1 MLNFGIPGVPTT
13 RERDTLHQYKTVVD
27 PDRPPGYLEQYLL
40 WSRQTEEA
48 ARGIGFVAYNHEH
61 EVPRELPSE
70 SLWVNSGSGHPSARL
85 HRVYG
90 EKLYRKVIEAID
102 VGEPFR
108 SPR

>member
-1 MLNFGIPGVPTT
+1 MTHRVR
-13 RERDTLHQYKTVVD
+13 RELII
-27 PDRPPGYLEQYLL
+27 
-40 WSRQTEEA
+40 WSRQAEEA
-48 ARGIGFVAYNHEH
+48 ARGIGFVAYNYEH
-61 EVPRELPSE
+61 EIPRELPSE
-70 SLWVNSGSGHPSARL
+70 SLWVNSGSGHPLAGL